1 MIQPWQ
7 ERTLLLMGEEKL
19 DKLAGS
25 VVAVI
30 GLGGVGAYAAEIW
43 TATACQKATRT
54 VSCWLSIPT
63 LAVRRSR

>member
-30 GLGGVGAYAAEIW
+30 G
-43 TATACQKATRT
+43 
-54 VSCWLSIPT
+54 
-63 LAVRRSR
+63 RRLRG